1 MVDRIERPD
10 SPLHRIVE
18 TDRSGDEEKQRRQLL
33 EEEEK
38 KKDSFGEKPPWEKII
53 TKPIKARGSNPL
65 LTKEELSRSMMRP
78 DDEEEESWT
87 WRLRHQPLV
96 ALGILDID
104 AKPRWGMIAT
114 YLLGLGGLVVSTL
127 LLVRV
132 FYP

>member
-10 SPLHRIVE
+10 SPLHRILE
-18 TDRSGDEEKQRRQLL
+18 ADKSGDEEKQRRQFS

-38 KKDSFGEKPPWEKII
+38 KDSFGKKPSWEKII
-53 TKPIKARGSNPL
+53 TKPMKARGSNPL
-65 LTKEELSRSMMRP
+65 LTKEELSRSMMIP
-78 DDEEEESWT
+78 DEEEESWT
-87 WRLRHQPLV
+87 WRLQHQPLV

-114 YLLGLGGLVVSTL
+114 YLLGLGGLVISAL
-127 LLVRV
+127 LFVRV